1 MSKLNIH
8 FLMSGKQF
16 NSKSK
21 ETLATNNTDVVTL
34 PYWSVKNFK
43 SDNFYQIKKY
53 TMKLKNSSKEFQS
66 NSENDN

>member
-43 SDNFYQIKKY
+43 SDNFYQIKKIY
-53 TMKLKNSSKEFQS
+53 NETKKLKQRISVQ
-66 NSENDN
+66 